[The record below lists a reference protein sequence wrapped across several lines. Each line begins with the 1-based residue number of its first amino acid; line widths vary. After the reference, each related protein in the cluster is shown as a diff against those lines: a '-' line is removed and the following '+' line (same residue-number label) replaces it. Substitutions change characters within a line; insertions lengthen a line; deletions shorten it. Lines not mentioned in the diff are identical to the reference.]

1 MVESDIQER
10 RENLKNAQ
18 EAIKEFEKEYQ
29 QDIRDIAKQE
39 HENGIFKRGEL
50 PGRFMARK
58 LFRWSDKRYN
68 QEYWKRLERNQR
80 QQKEKQLERRK
91 MKIITEEE
99 EIKKEK
105 SGVREWTKED
115 DDKMGNMVD
124 PYYELQEKFLGTRK
138 LKRGVVS

>member
-124 PYYELQEKFLGTRK
+124 SYYELQEKFLGTRK